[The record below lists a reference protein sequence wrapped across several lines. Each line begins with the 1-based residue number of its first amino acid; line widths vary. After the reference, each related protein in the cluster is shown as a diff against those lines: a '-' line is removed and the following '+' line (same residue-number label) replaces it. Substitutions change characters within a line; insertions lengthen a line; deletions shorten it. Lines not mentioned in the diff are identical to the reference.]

1 MTLDRGAGM
10 EFRTHRPSFSRETEA
25 SKEHLSAKRDYMSRG
40 AVARVR
46 TRPSRRANRRRGCCA
61 LFDSCRQSVT

>member
-25 SKEHLSAKRDYMSRG
+25 SKEHSPQSEIICRG
-40 AVARVR
+40 APWQGCAHGLRDEPIEDAGAA
-46 TRPSRRANRRRGCCA
+46 PSSTAA
-61 LFDSCRQSVT
+61 ASQ